1 MGIVAMKKGGEGC
14 LHGYRVKQNKMKAKS
29 SQNSLYRIKINIS
42 ESNFPGSCIIFDDLF
57 SSV

>member
-1 MGIVAMKKGGEGC
+1 MKKGGEGC